1 MCVFYFNDC
10 HNFRESLERKIV
22 EFSASSWQLVD
33 LQRWQTR
40 DLKQLQIANGACHN
54 GPQTGSAGMT
64 LLLCTHSLR
73 CCWPKG
79 RTYFR
84 NDIWDWRLE
93 TGLET
98 GYAAGLS
105 GNYATDLVRGMRGAN
120 LSEVEAVFC
129 CYSSLL
135 FLLFFGQQML
145 KASDRFFD
153 ILIYGTSSSAWVD
166 EVATCIDLQL
176 ASTSVRGYFHCH
188 PPLACVLIAFA
199 GLTHFK
205 PIKGGPL
212 SAADKKTALFSF
224 DYAIKIWSLRRDHK
238 LAKQRQRI

>member
-1 MCVFYFNDC
+1 M
-10 HNFRESLERKIV
+10 SLLFQWLSQFSGKSVRKIV

-98 GYAAGLS
+98 GSAAGLS

-153 ILIYGTSSSAWVD
+153 NLIYGTSSSAWVD

-176 ASTSVRGYFHCH
+176 ASTSHRSSGLLSLSPAFGLCVNCFCWPHSLQAHQRGPSQCGRQEISFVLVRLC
-188 PPLACVLIAFA
+188 
-199 GLTHFK
+199 
-205 PIKGGPL
+205 
-212 SAADKKTALFSF
+212 D
-224 DYAIKIWSLRRDHK
+224 
-238 LAKQRQRI
+238 